1 MGAGMVEAEMQKSWV
16 EATLEARLA
25 RVGAPEELWDRV
37 VCPRPSVRRS
47 ANAVRMSACAT
58 LAVAIIVLVWGFSL
72 RTNRAGLQFASSN
85 PSAVRAWVKANA
97 GIDVPLH
104 SGNLAGA
111 TVDHGRA
118 EILYRVNGR
127 NLTLVTGNG
136 QRIDKANLSW
146 SASGQTYMLLCAAPE
161 DLKACALC
169 HVGS

>member
-1 MGAGMVEAEMQKSWV
+1 MVKAGMQSSWIEA
-16 EATLEARLA
+16 ALEARMA

-37 VCPRPSVRRS
+37 VCPQPRVRRS
-47 ANAVRMSACAT
+47 ANAARMSACAT
-58 LAVAIIVLVWGFSL
+58 LAVAIIVVVWGFSL

-85 PSAVRAWVKANA
+85 PSVVRAWVKANA

-111 TVDHGRA
+111 NVNHGRT
-118 EILYRVNGR
+118 EIVYRVNGR
-127 NLTLVTGNG
+127 NLTLVASNR
-136 QRIDKANLSW
+136 QRIDTAGLSW
-146 SASGQTYMLLCAAPE
+146 SASGQTYKVLSAAPE